1 MTEIGDIEDLRR
13 TIFGTKH
20 LQNSNLLDMN
30 NPAYFAYVHDLA
42 IDILVLE
49 KTIDFTNPKNIDTLM
64 RSKSKAHKLV
74 KKPRLSVV
82 NYYLR
87 KLYEADEI
95 DFDTIYNLSRYFVSK
110 KMRSQSGI
118 LQVTIATS
126 GEEFSCEFD
135 CYYCP
140 NQEGMPRSYVAE
152 GPSMRR
158 ARECNF
164 DPILQFQ
171 NRVTAYSVNGHP
183 PDKFEIIVIGGTWD
197 SYDIAYQKKFVTQVY
212 YAANTLFQPVDDR
225 REMLSLEEEKQIN
238 QNRALSKIIGFTIE
252 TRPDQISPEQI
263 KRCLSYGVTRVQI
276 GVQHTD
282 NAILKKINRQST
294 IEDAIEAIHL
304 LKDAGLKVQTH
315 WMPNLPGATPEK
327 DIAMF
332 DRIIYS
338 QALQSDDWKIYPT
351 IVTKTSDR
359 DKTDVYTVIEKWYND
374 GKYVPYSMEELK
386 EVIIHAKIRVPRQ
399 VRISRVFRDIPMIN
413 IKGGANV
420 PNMREEL
427 HEIMEA
433 NGDVCECIR
442 CREVKDRHV
451 APEDIHLRVHEYKAS
466 FAREFL
472 ISFESKEKT
481 TGERVLHSFLR
492 LRLPNKENPEFI
504 TNGYIKELKGAA
516 LIREVHVY
524 GQMIPT
530 YDKLITNNEMYKSF
544 KNQHTGL
551 GRRMIECAEN
561 YASTEGYD
569 KIAITSGVGV
579 RNYYKKYG
587 YRLEGDYMV
596 KSIVKDI
603 YWRDMLL
610 FITILMLVYIFT
622 KIALYYL
629 VGEHDTS

>member
-1 MTEIGDIEDLRR
+1 MTEIGDIEDLRK

-20 LQNSNLLDMN
+20 LQHSKLMEIND
-30 NPAYFAYVHDLA
+30 PAYREFTTSLA
-42 IDILVLE
+42 REILE
-49 KTIDFTNPKNIDTLM
+49 HENIIDFTNPKNIDKLMMTL
-64 RSKSKAHKLV
+64 SKKHNLIKR
-74 KKPRLSVV
+74 PRLSVV

-87 KLYEADEI
+87 KLYEEDI
-95 DFDTIYNLSRYFVSK
+95 LDFDTIYSLSRYFVSK

-126 GEEFSCEFD
+126 GEEFSCAYD

-140 NQEGMPRSYVAE
+140 DQEGMPRSYVAE

-197 SYDIAYQKKFVTQVY
+197 SYDVAYQEKFVTQVY
-212 YAANTLFQPVDDR
+212 YAANTLFEPIDDR
-225 REMLSLEEEKQIN
+225 REMLSLELEKRIN
-238 QNRALSKIIGFTIE
+238 QNSALSKIIGFTIE

-282 NAILKKINRQST
+282 NRILKKINRQCT
-294 IEDAIEAIHL
+294 IEDAIDAIHL

-315 WMPNLPGATPEK
+315 WMPNLPGATP
-327 DIAMF
+327 DLDVAMF
-332 DRIIYS
+332 DRAIYS
-338 QALQSDDWKIYPT
+338 HTLQSDDWKIYPT
-351 IVTKTSDR
+351 IVTKTADR
-359 DKTDVYTVIEKWYND
+359 DEKEVYTVIEKWYND
-374 GKYVPYSMEELK
+374 GKYVPYSMEEVK
-386 EVIIHAKIRVPRQ
+386 QVILHAMIRVPRH

-413 IKGGANV
+413 IEGGANV
-420 PNMREEL
+420 PNLREEL
-427 HEIMEA
+427 DKIMEA

-442 CREVKDRHV
+442 SREVKDRRV
-451 APEDIHLRVHEYKAS
+451 DPKDIRLCVHEFKAS
-466 FAREFL
+466 YAREFF
-472 ISFESKEKT
+472 ISFESKEEK

-492 LRLPNKENPEFI
+492 LRLPNKNYN
-504 TNGYIKELKGAA
+504 TNNYIKELQGAA

-530 YDKLITNNEMYKSF
+530 YNKLIGNNEIFKSF

-561 YASTEGYD
+561 IAKSEGYE

-579 RNYYKKYG
+579 RNYYKKYN
-587 YRLEGDYMV
+587 YRLEGDYMT
-596 KSIVKDI
+596 KNISKDTF
-603 YWRDMLL
+603 YRDMFMFGL
-610 FITILMLVYIFT
+610 FILICYMSKIYYILT
-622 KIALYYL
+622 KNN
-629 VGEHDTS
+629 